1 MIINPSSSS
10 MLFIYQTDSTFMDF
24 MGWMTPC
31 IYPYHDT
38 MTSATQVGPALHGP
52 ATAQRRHGNAAAAP
66 RCGAE
71 GVTAAAW
78 GAATEAED
86 RGGSGSH
93 EDEIRVGGGLGLA
106 DLYLV
111 HMGFIWDLY
120 DVFMMYLYVILC
132 NSLSKLLGL
141 YMQVS

>member
-1 MIINPSSSS
+1 
-10 MLFIYQTDSTFMDF
+10 MDF

-38 MTSATQVGPALHGP
+38 ITSATQVGPALHGP
-52 ATAQRRHGNAAAAP
+52 ATAQCHGGNAAAAP

-71 GVTAAAW
+71 GVAAAAG

-93 EDEIRVGGGLGLA
+93 EDEIRVGGGLELA
-106 DLYLV
+106 DLDLV
-111 HMGFIWDLY
+111 YI
-120 DVFMMYLYVILC
+120 
-132 NSLSKLLGL
+132 
-141 YMQVS
+141 